1 MVQPYEDPGTLTELR
16 PDSSTQRY
24 EEARAAAHRAMSTVR
39 IVPDQPETEPEAD
52 AAERPAYRG
61 FKAGAAFFGWLIA
74 LSMTVFLSL
83 VVAGIGGLA
92 GYFLDYTLVDA
103 RQHPTEVALAGAIGA
118 TVVLSLAYFCGGYV
132 AGRLARFDGKR
143 QGFGVWLI
151 TVLVV
156 VLIAG
161 IGAALNV
168 WYDTVSRFDRTD
180 LPLRL
185 GTLDSDLLLYGALA
199 TAGAAVLCTMLFAIL
214 GGRAGRRYHDKID
227 RDLA

>member
-1 MVQPYEDPGTLTELR
+1 MVQPYEDPGTVTELR
-16 PDSSTQRY
+16 PDTSTQRY

-39 IVPDQPETEPEAD
+39 IVPDQPETESEVET
-52 AAERPAYRG
+52 ERPSYLG

-92 GYFLDYTLVDA
+92 GYFLDYTLLDA
-103 RQHPTEVALAGAIGA
+103 RQRPTEVGLAGAVGVI
-118 TVVLSLAYFCGGYV
+118 VVLSLAYFCGGYV

-168 WYDTVSRFDRTD
+168 WYGTVSQFDRSD

-185 GTLDSDLLLYGALA
+185 GTLDSDLLVYGAAA
-199 TAGAAVLCTMLFAIL
+199 TAGAVVLLTLFFAIV
-214 GGRAGRRYHDKID
+214 GGRAGRRFHDKID
-227 RDLA
+227 AELD